1 MDRTITLR
9 LPNTPARGEIARST
23 VVALAVKAGMPPLAA
38 DRAAAAVAG
47 AVTAKEADEVTI
59 VATLCGS
66 ATLVEVTG
74 GHGAPL
80 TFTLSRTPLRRV

>member
-23 VVALAVKAGMPPLAA
+23 IVALAVKAGMPPLAA

-47 AVTAKEADEVTI
+47 TVTAMQADEVSI
-59 VATLCGS
+59 VAMLGERS
-66 ATLVEVTG
+66 TLVEVSG
-74 GHGAPL
+74 GDDAPVA
-80 TFTLSRTPLRRV
+80 FTLERTPLRRL